1 MCLEKCPGMA
11 SGDGPREEIWES
23 LTGVEQSLRTSAANV
38 PLPVQFGRDPMFVP
52 QDFCTQQLESPVLSS
67 SPVVLPI
74 YSSGTNYVSGEILNI
89 VLSTRESSRCRQAA
103 GLQNR
108 PLHPAVRNTIGKHN
122 LCPLDAT
129 RDDQVCAPLP
139 ALVTSCTES
148 HGSEQIQSRN
158 FRTQPDENKGFAA
171 VQERI
176 SLSNSTC
183 KSLPGGVEMQGSCC
197 NQFHTAAGVK
207 LCQCQSSLHGSPPDH
222 NMTARQLAESL
233 EPQDCRQYP
242 QGNHMGSERTQNN
255 TGQDDI
261 WESAMDQLEEHEEI
275 EGGFEQILAGTFMSR
290 NLVSERNRRK
300 KLNQSLYRLRSVVP
314 IISKVRFEIQP
325 QKNYSILGGFSL
337 LTWCQVLIT
346 QAMNRPLYE
355 RKLAVPPTLC
365 IFPFQIWRLGSVT
378 KLDLVRMVLIY
389 AIHIHGQSPSI

>member
-1 MCLEKCPGMA
+1 MGLSAVVAPISNMELLVCLEKCPGMA

-23 LTGVEQSLRTSAANV
+23 LTGVEKSLRTSAANV

-52 QDFCTQQLESPVLSS
+52 QDFCTQQLESPVVSS

-103 GLQNR
+103 GLQNV
-108 PLHPAVRNTIGKHN
+108 HPAVRNTISKHN

-158 FRTQPDENKGFAA
+158 FQTQPDENKGFAA

-176 SLSNSTC
+176 SLRNTTC
-183 KSLPGGVEMQGSCC
+183 KSLPGRVEMQGSWC
-197 NQFHTAAGVK
+197 NQFHTAAGIK
-207 LCQCQSSLHGSPPDH
+207 LRQCQSSLHGSPDH
-222 NMTARQLAESL
+222 DIMGATQLAENL
-233 EPQDCRQYP
+233 EPQDVRQYP
-242 QGNHMGSERTQNN
+242 GSHLVMERTQN
-255 TGQDDI
+255 TGQEDV
-261 WESAMDQLEEHEEI
+261 WECTMDQLEEHEEV
-275 EGGFEQILAGTFMSR
+275 EGGCEQMSAGAFMSR

-300 KLNQSLYRLRSVVP
+300 KLNKSLYSLRSVVP
-314 IISKVRFEIQP
+314 HISKVRFYVSP
-325 QKNYSILGGFSL
+325 QKRCHFGACPL
-337 LTWCQVLIT
+337 LCPKSGNPCL
-346 QAMNRPLYE
+346 
-355 RKLAVPPTLC
+355 
-365 IFPFQIWRLGSVT
+365 
-378 KLDLVRMVLIY
+378 
-389 AIHIHGQSPSI
+389 